1 MEIIKHRLKFEHS
14 CKKMPQDNEDRA
26 EGGGGREVAGEP
38 AAMGGSAGSVPLP
51 VGDNNGGAAG
61 NNNTNNNNRTR
72 NNNNNQN
79 PLINVRDR
87 LFHAI
92 FIKAALAYARTF
104 PRPMR
109 RFLEFIVLLN
119 VRNIMYVMC
128 LFL

>member
-1 MEIIKHRLKFEHS
+1 
-14 CKKMPQDNEDRA
+14 MPRDNEDRA
-26 EGGGGREVAGEP
+26 EGGGGRGVAAEP
-38 AAMGGSAGSVPLP
+38 AAVGHSGGTGALP
-51 VGDNNGGAAG
+51 AGDNVGGGAG

-104 PRPMR
+104 PRPVR

-119 VRNIMYVMC
+119 VRNIMYIM
-128 LFL
+128 

>member
-1 MEIIKHRLKFEHS
+1 
-14 CKKMPQDNEDRA
+14 MPRDNEDRA
-26 EGGGGREVAGEP
+26 EGGGERGVATEP
-38 AAMGGSAGSVPLP
+38 AAVGRSGGPGALP
-51 VGDNNGGAAG
+51 GGDNIGGGAG

-104 PRPMR
+104 PRPVR

-119 VRNIMYVMC
+119 VRNITYVM
-128 LFL
+128 

>member
-1 MEIIKHRLKFEHS
+1 
-14 CKKMPQDNEDRA
+14 MPQDNEDRA
-26 EGGGGREVAGEP
+26 EGGGGRGVVAEP
-38 AAMGGSAGSVPLP
+38 AAVGHSEGTGALP
-51 VGDNNGGAAG
+51 GGDNIGGGAG

-104 PRPMR
+104 PRPVR

-119 VRNIMYVMC
+119 VSNIMYIM
-128 LFL
+128 